1 MENNS
6 DIAVVIGQRL
16 RARRMQLGYS
26 QDYTSEKA
34 ELHPTYIGQLERG
47 EKNATLVSVE
57 KVCRALNLPMEELFA
72 NLVAEKSPLRP
83 AQKCYDLIV
92 SQPIRDQKKICA
104 IIEDVI
110 KYKTE

>member
-6 DIAVVIGQRL
+6 DIALVIGQRL

-47 EKNATLVSVE
+47 EKNATINSIE
-57 KVCRALNLPMEELFA
+57 KVCRALELPMEELFS
-72 NLVAEKSPLRP
+72 NLVA
-83 AQKCYDLIV
+83 AQPTQQIAQHCYDMIV
-92 SQPIRDQKKICA
+92 SQPTKDQKKLCVL
-104 IIEDVI
+104 IEDII
-110 KYKTE
+110 KYKDN